1 MALAIFGIT
10 NSGLNLVATLFVL
23 MLVVL
28 WLALIVYTYLD
39 ARRRI
44 SDPFLVACATVASF
58 FPYIGTAV
66 YAIVRPPEF
75 LEDAHERELEI
86 KAAELRVRQL
96 REQTCPNCEY
106 PVEKNYL
113 RCPNCQRRLK
123 DPCPTCSKPV
133 DPRWGLCPYCETA
146 LGGGGAA
153 SGSAARSSAS
163 GAGARA
169 RRRAEPRPERR
180 TAARPPQ
187 ESAASSRKPP
197 ASAAEQESRPARLR
211 RRHRAPNQSKGAP
224 AVSRTLILVKPD
236 AFERALTGEVIAR
249 FERKGLRIV
258 ALKSMQADESIAN
271 QHYAEHTEKPFF
283 GELVSFITG
292 GPLVAMVFEGAEAV
306 PAARQLI
313 GATNP
318 VEAAPGSIRG
328 DFALEMTFNMVHG
341 SDSDES
347 AEREIGIWFPEL
359 S

>member
-1 MALAIFGIT
+1 MSLAIFGIT
-10 NSGLNLVATLFVL
+10 NSALNLVATLFVL

-86 KAAELRVRQL
+86 KAAELKVRQL

-146 LGGGGAA
+146 LAGGGE
-153 SGSAARSSAS
+153 RQ
-163 GAGARA
+163 RRPQKQA
-169 RRRAEPRPERR
+169 RRPEPEQRRSRRESEPE
-180 TAARPPQ
+180 P
-187 ESAASSRKPP
+187 
-197 ASAAEQESRPARLR
+197 
-211 RRHRAPNQSKGAP
+211 
-224 AVSRTLILVKPD
+224 
-236 AFERALTGEVIAR
+236 
-249 FERKGLRIV
+249 
-258 ALKSMQADESIAN
+258 
-271 QHYAEHTEKPFF
+271 
-283 GELVSFITG
+283 
-292 GPLVAMVFEGAEAV
+292 
-306 PAARQLI
+306 
-313 GATNP
+313 
-318 VEAAPGSIRG
+318 EAAPKRQARRKKAAAEPKKS
-328 DFALEMTFNMVHG
+328 
-341 SDSDES
+341 S
-347 AEREIGIWFPEL
+347 AKARKEPARDASPEAPSPEPDQRSPRREPDPDPRQA
-359 S
+359 

>member
-1 MALAIFGIT
+1 MSLAIFGIT
-10 NSGLNLVATLFVL
+10 NSALNLAATLFVL

-86 KAAELRVRQL
+86 KAAELKVRQL

-146 LGGGGAA
+146 LAAGGE
-153 SGSAARSSAS
+153 RQRRPQK
-163 GAGARA
+163 GAR
-169 RRRAEPRPERR
+169 RPEPEPRRSRRETESEPER
-180 TAARPPQ
+180 
-187 ESAASSRKPP
+187 
-197 ASAAEQESRPARLR
+197 
-211 RRHRAPNQSKGAP
+211 
-224 AVSRTLILVKPD
+224 
-236 AFERALTGEVIAR
+236 
-249 FERKGLRIV
+249 
-258 ALKSMQADESIAN
+258 
-271 QHYAEHTEKPFF
+271 
-283 GELVSFITG
+283 
-292 GPLVAMVFEGAEAV
+292 
-306 PAARQLI
+306 
-313 GATNP
+313 
-318 VEAAPGSIRG
+318 EAAPKRQPRRKK
-328 DFALEMTFNMVHG
+328 APAEPKRP
-341 SDSDES
+341 S
-347 AEREIGIWFPEL
+347 AKARKEPARDASPEAPSPEPDQRSPSREPDPDPRQA
-359 S
+359 

>member
-1 MALAIFGIT
+1 
-10 NSGLNLVATLFVL
+10 

-146 LGGGGAA
+146 LAVAVGGGA
-153 SGSAARSSAS
+153 SAAAPD
-163 GAGARA
+163 ARAA
-169 RRRAEPRPERR
+169 RRRASRR
-180 TAARPPQ
+180 RNAR
-187 ESAASSRKPP
+187 R
-197 ASAAEQESRPARLR
+197 AAESPPSRAKAAPRKDSANADQKSRL
-211 RRHRAPNQSKGAP
+211 
-224 AVSRTLILVKPD
+224 
-236 AFERALTGEVIAR
+236 
-249 FERKGLRIV
+249 
-258 ALKSMQADESIAN
+258 
-271 QHYAEHTEKPFF
+271 
-283 GELVSFITG
+283 
-292 GPLVAMVFEGAEAV
+292 AV
-306 PAARQLI
+306 PRKRPRKSKSEQRSPSREPDPDPRQ
-313 GATNP
+313 A
-318 VEAAPGSIRG
+318 
-328 DFALEMTFNMVHG
+328 
-341 SDSDES
+341 
-347 AEREIGIWFPEL
+347 
-359 S
+359 

>member
-10 NSGLNLVATLFVL
+10 NSALNLVATLFVL

-106 PVEKNYL
+106 PVEKNFL

-133 DPRWGLCPYCETA
+133 DPRWGLCPYCETTLA
-146 LGGGGAA
+146 GGERTRRPQKGERRPEPEQRRPPRREAEPEEPPRRQ
-153 SGSAARSSAS
+153 AARRKKAAPAPRKAS
-163 GAGARA
+163 PQADRQ
-169 RRRAEPRPERR
+169 EPTR
-180 TAARPPQ
+180 
-187 ESAASSRKPP
+187 
-197 ASAAEQESRPARLR
+197 
-211 RRHRAPNQSKGAP
+211 GAP
-224 AVSRTLILVKPD
+224 PEVSSPEPEQRSPSREPD
-236 AFERALTGEVIAR
+236 PDPR
-249 FERKGLRIV
+249 
-258 ALKSMQADESIAN
+258 QA
-271 QHYAEHTEKPFF
+271 
-283 GELVSFITG
+283 
-292 GPLVAMVFEGAEAV
+292 
-306 PAARQLI
+306 
-313 GATNP
+313 
-318 VEAAPGSIRG
+318 
-328 DFALEMTFNMVHG
+328 
-341 SDSDES
+341 
-347 AEREIGIWFPEL
+347 
-359 S
+359 

>member
-10 NSGLNLVATLFVL
+10 NSALNLVATLFVL

-86 KAAELRVRQL
+86 KAAELKVRQL

-133 DPRWGLCPYCETA
+133 DPRWGLCPYCETN
-146 LGGGGAA
+146 LGGGGE
-153 SGSAARSSAS
+153 RQ
-163 GAGARA
+163 
-169 RRRAEPRPERR
+169 RRPQKGER
-180 TAARPPQ
+180 
-187 ESAASSRKPP
+187 
-197 ASAAEQESRPARLR
+197 RPARREAQAEEPAPKRSAR
-211 RRHRAPNQSKGAP
+211 RKKAAAP
-224 AVSRTLILVKPD
+224 
-236 AFERALTGEVIAR
+236 E
-249 FERKGLRIV
+249 
-258 ALKSMQADESIAN
+258 KSSA
-271 QHYAEHTEKPFF
+271 
-283 GELVSFITG
+283 
-292 GPLVAMVFEGAEAV
+292 
-306 PAARQLI
+306 PAARKEP
-313 GATNP
+313 AREASP
-318 VEAAPGSIRG
+318 EAANPEPDQRSP
-328 DFALEMTFNMVHG
+328 
-341 SDSDES
+341 S
-347 AEREIGIWFPEL
+347 REPDPDPRQA
-359 S
+359 